1 MQFGVALPNFAFGAP
16 PTRQHLLAV
25 ARAAEESGYRSI
37 WASDHIL
44 VGSDFPRYGALYEV
58 MVTLSW
64 LAAKTETIRVG
75 TSVLVLPIRNAI
87 LAAKQ
92 AATLDD
98 LCGGRFVLG
107 VGVGW
112 NQGEY
117 GFLKAPWNER
127 GRLTDESL
135 AVIRA
140 LWSSE
145 RPTFSGQF
153 YDFRDALFY
162 PKPAQAGG
170 PPIWVGGGS
179 DRALRRAARWG
190 DAWHGDEVM
199 PEAFAAA
206 LTKLR
211 GYAAEQGRTVAAS
224 IRFTV
229 DAYRAA
235 GEKQAAKG
243 PAGADLGEWAE
254 IGMRGS
260 FSDMV
265 DFARRYRD
273 LGASDFICQFEHD
286 SVERHLEF
294 IRIFSREVMARV

>member
-25 ARAAEESGYRSI
+25 ARAAEENGYTSV

-44 VGSDFPRYGALYEV
+44 VGADFPRYGTLYEV
-58 MVTLSW
+58 MVTLAW
-64 LAAKTETIRVG
+64 LAAKTESIRVG
-75 TSVLVLPIRNAI
+75 TSILVLPIRNAI

-98 LCGGRFVLG
+98 LSGGRFILG

-117 GFLKAPWNER
+117 SFLKAPWKER
-127 GRLTDESL
+127 GRLVDESL
-135 AVIRA
+135 AVIRN

-145 RPTFSGQF
+145 RPTFSGEF
-153 YDFRDALFY
+153 YEYRDALFY
-162 PKPAQAGG
+162 PKPSQAGG

-190 DAWHGDEVM
+190 DGWHGDEVM
-199 PEAFAAA
+199 PDAFASAVE
-206 LTKLR
+206 KLR
-211 GYAAEQGRTVAAS
+211 GYAGREGRAVSAS

-229 DAYRAA
+229 DMYAA
-235 GEKQAAKG
+235 TGEKQGTKG
-243 PAGADLGEWAE
+243 LAGHYLGEGAE
-254 IGMRGS
+254 FGMRAS
-260 FSDMV
+260 FAGMV
-265 DFARRYRD
+265 EFVRRYRD
-273 LGASDFICQFEHD
+273 LGATDFICQFEHD
-286 SVERHLEF
+286 SVERHLDF
-294 IRIFSREVMARV
+294 IRVFSQEVIARI